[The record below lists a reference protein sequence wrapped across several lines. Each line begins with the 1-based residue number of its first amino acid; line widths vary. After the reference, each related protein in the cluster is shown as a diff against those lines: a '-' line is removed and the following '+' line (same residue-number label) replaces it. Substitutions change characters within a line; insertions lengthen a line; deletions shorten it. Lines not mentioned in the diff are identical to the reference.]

1 MRRGKL
7 ILLLGIS
14 GAGKTTT
21 GLAVARATPVTYLYA
36 VTEKLELVRPGE
48 TLNLL
53 DQARTYEVNGQFFAK
68 VLTQP
73 GALLVDTH
81 ATYPVGGAFV
91 NLTPAGACPGIGGMV
106 FLEADP
112 ATIRARRLARGR
124 ASEAT
129 ELGMIEREARGGG
142 ATEPIGSHP
151 DLPDRYRRGAPRG
164 GRSPDHRIRRERGLA
179 GALTP
184 AGMTRRGPDKDL
196 PRES

>member
-1 MRRGKL
+1 VRRGKL

-129 ELGMIEREARGGG
+129 ELGMIEREAVAERAEVERLSRLGGIP
-142 ATEPIGSHP
+142 TC
-151 DLPDRYRRGAPRG
+151 
-164 GRSPDHRIRRERGLA
+164 RIDTAAVPLEEAVRLA
-179 GALTP
+179 IAFVESVDWQ
-184 AGMTRRGPDKDL
+184 TR
-196 PRES
+196 